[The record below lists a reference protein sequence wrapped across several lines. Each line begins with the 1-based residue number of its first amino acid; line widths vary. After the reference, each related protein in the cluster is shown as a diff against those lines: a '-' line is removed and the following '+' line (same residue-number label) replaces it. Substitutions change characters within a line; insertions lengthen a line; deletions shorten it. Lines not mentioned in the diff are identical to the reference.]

1 MFMFLA
7 VHATVGALL
16 GNVVVDPAAS
26 FSLSFASHFLLDMI
40 PHGDQYLYDQYKR
53 GDDVNQAVVRVLVD
67 ALITDVLVFF
77 LLSNVTFVSEAGVIA
92 GIIGG
97 LLPDLLVGLFEML
110 KPKGRGWT
118 GRQLL
123 KFNDLHMRN
132 HVFLIWRFFR
142 GDISSKFGLVVQVL
156 VLGLVVRWLL

>member
-1 MFMFLA
+1 MFLA
-7 VHATVGALL
+7 VHATAGALL
-16 GNVVVDPAAS
+16 GSVVVDPATS
-26 FSLSFASHFLLDMI
+26 FSLSFLSHFFLDMI

-53 GDDVNQAVVRVLVD
+53 GDKVNRAVIRVLID
-67 ALITDVLVFF
+67 ALVTAILVFV
-77 LLSNVTFVSEAGVIA
+77 LLSTVTFASETGVIA

-97 LLPDLLVGLFEML
+97 LLPDLLVGLFEMF
-110 KPKGRGWT
+110 KPKGRRWT

-132 HVFLIWRFFR
+132 HVFLIRKFFR
-142 GDISSKFGLVVQVL
+142 GDISSRFGLVVQVL